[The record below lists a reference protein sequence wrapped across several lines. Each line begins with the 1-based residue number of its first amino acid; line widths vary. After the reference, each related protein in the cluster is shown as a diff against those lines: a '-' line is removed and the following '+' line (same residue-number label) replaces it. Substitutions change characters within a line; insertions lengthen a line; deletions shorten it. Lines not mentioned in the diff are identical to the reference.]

1 MPPPLSLPGVPP
13 AVTEALEKLRAE
25 LTAAAGDDLAA
36 LVLYGGLVRGRYQP
50 GRSDV
55 NLAVVLRRASGGTLA
70 AMAAPLHA
78 AWRALRVEPFLLTLD
93 ELPRV
98 AAVFP
103 TKILDI
109 KDSHVVLSGADPFA
123 GIEVQREQ
131 LRLRVEQELRNQTIR
146 LRRRFLAAATSPREL
161 TAILADV
168 ARPLAVQ
175 LAALLRLTDRPVPD
189 ERHTAPLLDAAAVA
203 FGLDREALRQLA
215 QMRQEPAAAG
225 DAAGL
230 YGRVLETVAK
240 AADLVGELKE
250 PRA

>member
-1 MPPPLSLPGVPP
+1 MSTPLSLPGVPP

-25 LTAAAGDDLAA
+25 LTAAASDDLAA

-55 NLAVVLRRASGGTLA
+55 NLAVVLRRATGGVLA
-70 AMAAPLHA
+70 ALAAPLHA
-78 AWRALRVEPFLLTLD
+78 AWRALRVEPFLLTLG

-98 AAVFP
+98 ASVFP

-123 GIEVQREQ
+123 GIEVPREQ

-161 TAILADV
+161 TAILAEV

-189 ERHTAPLLDAAAVA
+189 DRHTAPLLEAAAVA
-203 FGLDREALRQLA
+203 FGLDRDALRQLA
-215 QMRQEPAAAG
+215 QLRQELAAG
-225 DAAGL
+225 PDAAGL
-230 YGRVLETVAK
+230 YGRVLETMAK
-240 AADLVGELKE
+240 AADLVGEL
-250 PRA
+250 